1 MYQVGEKH
9 QIVYQICTK
18 MSNNGQIYVISP
30 HYTFF
35 TTGEGLIILCRSV
48 NNRRHKP
55 NYDQEIKAIK
65 SITHAPRQRRHFDVS
80 FLCVVKTQRRWSK
93 KIYKTELTKTRY
105 NNQVLGKYRVD
116 PQRAG
121 LTLIAELTWSNLGLK
136 GVLNKRK

>member
-1 MYQVGEKH
+1 MRRRLSDYARPVVQRQTTRVNAPLRRGANFKIDSHILGLLPTFHGLPSEDPYRHVDEFSQVCEFNQFH
-9 QIVYQICTK
+9 NVPSET
-18 MSNNGQIYVISP
+18 
-30 HYTFF
+30 
-35 TTGEGLIILCRSV
+35 
-48 NNRRHKP
+48 
-55 NYDQEIKAIK
+55 A
-65 SITHAPRQRRHFDVS
+65 DVS
-80 FLCVVKTQRRWSK
+80 FLCVVKTQIRWSK